1 MKPTKVLTYRVII
14 KKDGKSYHGFVPLLP
29 GCHTEGKTI
38 EETRANLREA
48 ITLHLQAMR
57 DEKMDI
63 PHESGLEMIESF
75 DTLSIFGKN
84 MPPVYV

>member
-14 KKDGKSYHGFVPLLP
+14 KKDGNAYHGFVPLLP
-29 GCHTEGKTI
+29 GCHTSGKTI
-38 EETRANLREA
+38 EETRSNLREA
-48 ITLHLQAMR
+48 ITLHLQVMR

-75 DTLSIFGKN
+75 DTASVFGKN
-84 MPPVYV
+84 TPLVYV

>member
-14 KKDGKSYHGFVPLLP
+14 KKDGKFFHGFVPLLP
-29 GCHTEGKTI
+29 GCHTQGKTI
-38 EETRANLREA
+38 EETRTNLREA
-48 ITLHLQAMR
+48 IKLHLQVMR

-75 DTLSIFGKN
+75 ETASVFGKN
-84 MPPVYV
+84 MPVAYV